1 MSPLIR
7 LLASFIA
14 LMMAMG
20 IGRFALTPQM
30 PHLLS
35 EGQIDLTGAGLIA
48 AANYLGYFV
57 GAVDSIF
64 ARSHHPVRAR
74 LYGGLWLCVLLTLAS
89 YWAHGFWPHLLLR
102 FGTGVASAWALV
114 MITSLSQPLAIA
126 AGRPRLGSLVFAG
139 PGLGILL
146 TGLLALGSNLLGQS
160 SATLWLV
167 YGGVALLMLLAI
179 LPFLPRPSLTD
190 APISGADSNAS
201 IAPLG
206 WIYFLFGLGY
216 IIPATF
222 LSQMASAQFKG
233 AWQADLFWPCFGLA
247 AALGVVVASLRRK
260 APNTTRRWL
269 MTTLWLQAAGVFA
282 CLLGNGWGLALG
294 VLLCGGPF
302 LACMQLVMA
311 RLREVAPHG
320 YQRNT
325 GVLTACFAI
334 GQLSGPLL
342 ASVSN
347 HLSDGLQPA
356 LVIAGCGLLLAG
368 AVLLRPAT
376 TVSQQSPALARE
388 LVRVE
393 RAPERR
399 ARCRGKGGASAQPL
413 QELFAPTE
421 EQTALNLVQY
431 DPRESQSGPA
441 CRAHQWPS

>member
-7 LLASFIA
+7 LTASFVA

-35 EGQIDLTGAGLIA
+35 EGQIDLTDAGLIA

-64 ARSHHPVRAR
+64 ARSHHHVKGR

-126 AGRPRLGSLVFAG
+126 AGRPRLGALVFAG

-146 TGLLALGSNLLGQS
+146 TGLLALGSNLLGEN

-167 YGGVALLMLLAI
+167 YGVVALVLLLVI
-179 LPFLPRPSLTD
+179 LPFLPKPTSAVAD
-190 APISGADSNAS
+190 ATRAGDNAS
-201 IAPLG
+201 IAHLC

-222 LSQMASAQFKG
+222 LSQIASAQFKG

-247 AALGVVVASLRRK
+247 AAMGVVVASLRRK
-260 APNTTRRWL
+260 DPHTTRRWL

-294 VLLCGGPF
+294 VLLCGAPF

-311 RLREVAPHG
+311 RLRDVAPHG
-320 YQRNT
+320 YQRST
-325 GVLTACFAI
+325 GVLTASFAM
-334 GQLSGPLL
+334 GQLCGPLL
-342 ASVSN
+342 ASASS
-347 HLSDGLQPA
+347 HLSGGLQPA
-356 LVIAGCGLLLAG
+356 LVVAGCGLVLAG
-368 AVLLRPAT
+368 AVLLNRQPAT
-376 TVSQQSPALARE
+376 LACEPALA
-388 LVRVE
+388 E
-393 RAPERR
+393 RAT
-399 ARCRGKGGASAQPL
+399 GK
-413 QELFAPTE
+413 
-421 EQTALNLVQY
+421 TAL
-431 DPRESQSGPA
+431 PGSTR
-441 CRAHQWPS
+441 

>member
-48 AANYLGYFV
+48 AANYLGYYV

-64 ARSHHPVRAR
+64 ARSHHHVRGR

-89 YWAHGFWPHLLLR
+89 YWADGFWPHLGLR
-102 FGTGVASAWALV
+102 FGTGVASAWVLV

-126 AGRPRLGSLVFAG
+126 AGRPRLGALIFAG

-146 TGLLALGSNLLGQS
+146 TGLLALGSNLMGQS

-167 YGGVALLMLLAI
+167 YGLVALLMLLAI
-179 LPFLPRPSLTD
+179 LPFLPKPTIAVTQATS
-190 APISGADSNAS
+190 AGNNGS
-201 IAPLG
+201 IVHLC
-206 WIYFLFGLGY
+206 WIYFLYGLGY

-222 LSQMASAQFKG
+222 LSQMANAQFKG

-247 AALGVVVASLRRK
+247 AALGVVVTSLRRK
-260 APNTTRRWL
+260 KPHTTRRWL
-269 MTTLWLQAAGVFA
+269 MATLWLQAAGVFA
-282 CLLGNGWGLALG
+282 CLLGNSWGLALG
-294 VLLCGGPF
+294 VLLCGAPF

-320 YQRNT
+320 YQRST
-325 GVLTACFAI
+325 GLLTASFAI

-342 ASVSN
+342 ASVSS
-347 HLSDGLQPA
+347 HLSGGLQPA
-356 LVIAGCGLLLAG
+356 LVVAGAGLLLAG
-368 AVLLRPAT
+368 SVLINRPLPVHPMCTHVAD
-376 TVSQQSPALARE
+376 SAAN
-388 LVRVE
+388 
-393 RAPERR
+393 
-399 ARCRGKGGASAQPL
+399 GG
-413 QELFAPTE
+413 
-421 EQTALNLVQY
+421 
-431 DPRESQSGPA
+431 
-441 CRAHQWPS
+441 

>member
-1 MSPLIR
+1 MSPQIR

-35 EGQIDLTGAGLIA
+35 EGQVDLADAGLIA

-64 ARSHHPVRAR
+64 ARSHHHVRGR

-126 AGRPRLGSLVFAG
+126 AGRPRLGALVFAG
-139 PGLGILL
+139 PGLGIAL
-146 TGLLALGSNLLGQS
+146 TGLLALGSNLLGQG
-160 SATLWLV
+160 SAMLWLV
-167 YGGVALLMLLAI
+167 YGIVALVMLLAI
-179 LPFLPRPSLTD
+179 LPFLPKPTLT
-190 APISGADSNAS
+190 ASAETRASNNGS
-201 IAPLG
+201 IAHLC

-222 LSQMASAQFKG
+222 LSQMANAQFNG

-247 AALGVVVASLRRK
+247 AAVGVVVASLRRK
-260 APNTTRRWL
+260 SPDTTRRWL
-269 MTTLWLQAAGVFA
+269 MVTLWLQAAGVFA
-282 CLLGNGWGLALG
+282 CLLGNSWGLALG
-294 VLLCGGPF
+294 VLLCGAPF

-311 RLREVAPHG
+311 RLREVAPNG
-320 YQRNT
+320 YQRST
-325 GVLTACFAI
+325 GLLTASFAI

-342 ASVSN
+342 ASMSS
-347 HLSDGLQPA
+347 HLSGGLHPA
-356 LVIAGCGLLLAG
+356 LIVAGAGLLVAG
-368 AVLLRPAT
+368 SVLINRQLPMHTPCTQVADGAA
-376 TVSQQSPALARE
+376 Q
-388 LVRVE
+388 
-393 RAPERR
+393 
-399 ARCRGKGGASAQPL
+399 GG
-413 QELFAPTE
+413 
-421 EQTALNLVQY
+421 
-431 DPRESQSGPA
+431 
-441 CRAHQWPS
+441 

>member
-64 ARSHHPVRAR
+64 ARSHQHVRAR

-222 LSQMASAQFKG
+222 LSQMASAQLKG

-260 APNTTRRWL
+260 AANTTRRWL

-320 YQRNT
+320 YQRST
-325 GVLTACFAI
+325 GVLTAGFAI

-342 ASVSN
+342 ASVSS

-388 LVRVE
+388 FVRVE
-393 RAPERR
+393 RAP
-399 ARCRGKGGASAQPL
+399 AN
-413 QELFAPTE
+413 
-421 EQTALNLVQY
+421 TAHPGNS
-431 DPRESQSGPA
+431 R
-441 CRAHQWPS
+441 

>member
-7 LLASFIA
+7 LTASFIA

-64 ARSHHPVRAR
+64 ARSHHHIKAR
-74 LYGGLWLCVLLTLAS
+74 LYGGLWLCVLLTLGS

-126 AGRPRLGSLVFAG
+126 AGRPRLGALVFAG

-146 TGLLALGSNLLGQS
+146 TGLLALGSNLLGED

-167 YGGVALLMLLAI
+167 YGVVALVMLLAI
-179 LPFLPRPSLTD
+179 LPFLPKPTAAVAHATR
-190 APISGADSNAS
+190 AGSNAS
-201 IAPLG
+201 IAHLC
-206 WIYFLFGLGY
+206 WIYFLYGLGY

-233 AWQADLFWPCFGLA
+233 AWQADLFWPCFGLS

-260 APNTTRRWL
+260 DPNTTRRWL
-269 MTTLWLQAAGVFA
+269 ITTLWLQAVGVFA

-294 VLLCGGPF
+294 VLLCGAPF

-320 YQRNT
+320 YQRST
-325 GVLTACFAI
+325 GLLTASFAI
-334 GQLSGPLL
+334 GQLCGPLL
-342 ASVSN
+342 ASVSS
-347 HLSDGLQPA
+347 HVSGGLQPA
-356 LVIAGCGLLLAG
+356 LIIAGCGLVVAG
-368 AVLLRPAT
+368 AVLINRQPAT
-376 TVSQQSPALARE
+376 LAHEPAHA
-388 LVRVE
+388 VPV
-393 RAPERR
+393 P
-399 ARCRGKGGASAQPL
+399 GK
-413 QELFAPTE
+413 
-421 EQTALNLVQY
+421 TALPGNT
-431 DPRESQSGPA
+431 R
-441 CRAHQWPS
+441 

>member
-7 LLASFIA
+7 LLASFVA

-64 ARSHHPVRAR
+64 ARSHHHVRGR

-114 MITSLSQPLAIA
+114 MITSLSQPLALA
-126 AGRPRLGSLVFAG
+126 AGRPRLGALVFAG
-139 PGLGILL
+139 PGMGILL
-146 TGLLALGSNLLGQS
+146 TGLLALGSNLLGQNS
-160 SATLWLV
+160 DTLWLV
-167 YGGVALLMLLAI
+167 YGVVALVMLLAI
-179 LPFLPRPSLTD
+179 LPFLPQPSPTT
-190 APISGADSNAS
+190 ATETTAASNQS
-201 IAPLG
+201 IAHLC

-222 LSQMASAQFKG
+222 LAQMANAQFKG

-247 AALGVVVASLRRK
+247 AAIGVGVASLRRK
-260 APNTTRRWL
+260 DPHTTRRWL

-294 VLLCGGPF
+294 VLLCGAPF

-311 RLREVAPHG
+311 RLRDIAPHG
-320 YQRNT
+320 YQRST
-325 GVLTACFAI
+325 GLLTASFAI
-334 GQLSGPLL
+334 GQLCGPLL
-342 ASVSN
+342 ASVSS
-347 HLSDGLQPA
+347 HLSGGLQPA
-356 LVIAGCGLLLAG
+356 LVIAGAGLLVAG
-368 AVLLRPAT
+368 SVLISLQPSVR
-376 TVSQQSPALARE
+376 ARE
-388 LVRVE
+388 P
-393 RAPERR
+393 APV
-399 ARCRGKGGASAQPL
+399 
-413 QELFAPTE
+413 APTPGK
-421 EQTALNLVQY
+421 TAHPGNT
-431 DPRESQSGPA
+431 R
-441 CRAHQWPS
+441 